1 MKRELAVIFL
11 SLAFAAFAGE
21 DIGKYD
27 PNLAESTAVVTN
39 GMKWIDGRNM
49 PIEGRAFPDTEFV
62 ITRSHG
68 PVICFA

>member
-11 SLAFAAFAGE
+11 LLALAAFAGE

-39 GMKWIDGRNM
+39 GMVRQVKRDSNLRNERSSHWQEIDSQLGRQ
-49 PIEGRAFPDTEFV
+49 A
-62 ITRSHG
+62 
-68 PVICFA
+68 A